1 MISEVKTEKHMDAF
15 GLGDR
20 QTDRIDYVEGF
31 DWVEIGKSVGTTWVS
46 NNNVIMMM
54 TMLGDDKIKDSVYVC
69 ERELIVS
76 SCGETATY
84 CGILGVTW

>member
-1 MISEVKTEKHMDAF
+1 M
-15 GLGDR
+15 
-20 QTDRIDYVEGF
+20 
-31 DWVEIGKSVGTTWVS
+31 S